1 MRRTSR
7 ARLGRWNREEN
18 HPFIWL
24 KRKKG
29 DMPRWLTRSVV
40 VLRRVVGWG
49 VLALLCLFFV
59 ALAINA
65 RDERP
70 SSEALAMLQL
80 PVNPY
85 RPEENIYVALAG
97 FEAPAGQSAVAAGQA
112 KIAHYNDQVDAM
124 FQNPLAPLV
133 RFQALIA
140 AADPLALKFK
150 GKLDWG
156 LPRELSFWRAAREN
170 PYKVDQLIEQ
180 NRELYQRYLALQE
193 LPGYFETERT
203 SSAPDIVMPS
213 VDIRNL
219 FLAKFALEMQTG
231 DEMRRQSALT
241 LLRKDMD
248 LWRRMLGGEGTLIS
262 KMLAVAYL
270 QNDYL
275 VFSDMIAD
283 PNTPIPDN
291 IAVFLSEPTLSEWN
305 IGKVFASEFRFHSF
319 IYKQNEAL
327 SLAGWQSPDSSE
339 SGPWRWFNR
348 VILNPIGRF
357 LFKLKATENLDAR
370 LMNELAGFAAI
381 DPTTFTAQRVRYK
394 KWESENA
401 DFVRPGIVYNPIGKI
416 LVAIGAPAY
425 TDYPLRPYDAAAL
438 QRLVRLSIEIR
449 LRQIATSAIPT
460 FMKQHPEWSTHPA
473 DGNSF
478 SWNPS
483 TSEIAVHTVAK
494 QASDRRFSVQIWRN
508 PS

>member
-1 MRRTSR
+1 
-7 ARLGRWNREEN
+7 
-18 HPFIWL
+18 
-24 KRKKG
+24 
-29 DMPRWLTRSVV
+29 MPRWFTRSIVV
-40 VLRRVVGWG
+40 PRRIVGWG

-70 SSEALAMLQL
+70 SSEALALLQL

-97 FEAPAGQSAVAAGQA
+97 FEAPAGQSVVAAGQA
-112 KIAHYNDQVDAM
+112 KIASYNDQVDAM
-124 FQNPLAPLV
+124 LHDPLGPLV
-133 RFQALIA
+133 RLQALIA

-150 GKLDWG
+150 GKLDLG
-156 LPRELSFWRAAREN
+156 LPRELSFWRAARESAF
-170 PYKVDQLIEQ
+170 KVDQLIEQ
-180 NRELYQRYLALQE
+180 NRELYQRYVALQE
-193 LPGYFETERT
+193 LPGYFETERA

-219 FLAKFALEMQTG
+219 FLAKFALEIQTG
-231 DEMRRQSALT
+231 DEIRRQSALT
-241 LLRKDMD
+241 FLRKDMD

-275 VFSDMIAD
+275 LFSDMIGD

-291 IAVFLSEPTLSEWN
+291 IVVFLSEPTLSEWN

-319 IYKQNEAL
+319 IYKQNEVL
-327 SLAGWQSPDSSE
+327 SVAGWQPPDSPNS
-339 SGPWRWFNR
+339 SLWRWFNR
-348 VILNPIGRF
+348 VFLNPIGRRF
-357 LFKLKATENLDAR
+357 FKLNATENLDAR

-401 DFVRPGIVYNPIGKI
+401 DFVKPAIVYNPIGKV

-438 QRLVRLSIEIR
+438 QRLVRLSLEIR
-449 LRQIATSAIPT
+449 LKQIATSAIPS

-478 SWNPS
+478 SWNPT

-508 PS
+508 PAS